1 MTSDTAS
8 STSSDRLLLE
18 SDTRVTCPA
27 CKHEFSLAEGF
38 AKKALDQ
45 FTQAS
50 KDMAAKEKALAERE
64 QGLQKQ
70 IDKEATEKAQQLIA
84 REKQY
89 LEGEVKDALREPD
102 IQP

>member
-1 MTSDTAS
+1 MTSDTTS

-50 KDMAAKEKALAERE
+50 KDMAAKEKALAERD

-70 IDKEATEKAQQLIA
+70 IERRPQRKHNS
-84 REKQY
+84 
-89 LEGEVKDALREPD
+89 
-102 IQP
+102 